1 MARITFRDFTLTKA
15 LMLMGLMALAV
26 ALTHGAGQGSAEYSN
41 GGLTPIPAFAPAGA
55 PELPKLWSL

>member
-26 ALTHGAGQGSAEYSN
+26 ALTHGVGQGTAGYSQD
-41 GGLTPIPAFAPAGA
+41 GLIPMPAFAPANA
-55 PELPKLWSL
+55 SELPKLWSL